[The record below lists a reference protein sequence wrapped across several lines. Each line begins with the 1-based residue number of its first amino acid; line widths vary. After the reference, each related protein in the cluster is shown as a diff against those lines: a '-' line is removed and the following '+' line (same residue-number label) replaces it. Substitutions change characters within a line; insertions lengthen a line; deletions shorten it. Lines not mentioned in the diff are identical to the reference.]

1 MRITLMKSSEPAME
15 TIHAFLIS
23 QIQLIPYLTEL
34 MMQKEFA
41 AKKPKFL
48 SKFHVNC
55 LNHI

>member
-1 MRITLMKSSEPAME
+1 MKSSEPAME